1 MVEATLQTT
10 DGLAL
15 FIRRWPVNQLRG
27 AVLILHGLGE
37 HSGRYAHVAAALNA
51 VGLEVW
57 AYDQRGSGRTP
68 GRRGDIPQHDALLDD
83 AKLVFDKL
91 AETTGRTPFLLG
103 HSMGGTIAA
112 RAVTG
117 GWLRPRGLALSSPSL
132 RARLT
137 RFQQWQL
144 ALGRRLTP
152 GLALPHGLPVQ
163 YVSRDAQVVS
173 DYLNDPLVHGKITP
187 RLAHAIID
195 AGAQSLRNADKL
207 RLPTLLLVAGDD
219 RLVSAAGSREFADK
233 LPPELVTLRWY
244 DGFYHEVFNEPAPD
258 RARVLRDL
266 AEWLTKQLAA
276 VD

>member
-15 FIRRWPVNQLRG
+15 FIRRWPVDQLRG

-37 HSGRYAHVAAALNA
+37 HSGRYAHVAAALNEL
-51 VGLEVW
+51 GLEVW
-57 AYDQRGSGRTP
+57 CYDQRGSGRTK

-91 AETTGRTPFLLG
+91 AEATGTTPFLLG

-112 RAVTG
+112 RSVTG
-117 GWLRPRGLALSSPSL
+117 GWIRPRGLVLSSPSL
-132 RARLT
+132 RANLS

-144 ALGRRLTP
+144 ALGWRLTP
-152 GLALPHGLPVQ
+152 GLALPHALPVQ

-187 RLAHAIID
+187 RLAYAIID
-195 AGAQSLRNADKL
+195 AGAQSLHNADKL
-207 RLPTLLLVAGDD
+207 RVPTLLLVAGDD
-219 RLVSAAGSREFADK
+219 RLVNAGGSRELANK
-233 LPPELVTLRWY
+233 LPPELVTLLWY
-244 DGFYHEVFNEPAPD
+244 EGFYHEVFNEPAPD

-266 AEWLTKQLAA
+266 SEWVELQLTS